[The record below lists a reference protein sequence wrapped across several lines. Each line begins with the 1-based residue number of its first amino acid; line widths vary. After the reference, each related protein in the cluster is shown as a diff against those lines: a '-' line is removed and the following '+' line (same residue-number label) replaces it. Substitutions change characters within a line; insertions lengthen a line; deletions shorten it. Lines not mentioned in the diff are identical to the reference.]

1 MSDIHHSPEIKNS
14 HFIVQIHHN
23 REIFARETQ
32 NLVYYIEK
40 EEIKLAIKE
49 CFNWQ
54 CRKVYRG
61 WCNYSFQPI
70 DVFGVI
76 LEWNKKTKFVIFHNI
91 KVFYFY
97 FFIFCDYNIIT

>member
-1 MSDIHHSPEIKNS
+1 VRPFWRRCVLRSGLWAFLKGHPKYQVFVTLLPADIELLTTMSDIHHSPEIKNS

-49 CFNWQ
+49 CFN
-54 CRKVYRG
+54 
-61 WCNYSFQPI
+61 
-70 DVFGVI
+70 
-76 LEWNKKTKFVIFHNI
+76 
-91 KVFYFY
+91 
-97 FFIFCDYNIIT
+97 

>member
-49 CFNWQ
+49 CFN
-54 CRKVYRG
+54 
-61 WCNYSFQPI
+61 
-70 DVFGVI
+70 
-76 LEWNKKTKFVIFHNI
+76 
-91 KVFYFY
+91 
-97 FFIFCDYNIIT
+97 